1 MLHDVTV
8 TCGKA
13 ATLWTGRHAATT
25 TTAIVGVVDV
35 CGGGVDV
42 NVQGY
47 NAIKLHIK

>member
-1 MLHDVTV
+1 MLHVVTV

-25 TTAIVGVVDV
+25 TTTIVSVVDV

-47 NAIKLHIK
+47 NAIKLHIE